1 MDLREV
7 FGNDLGRPPEFLS
20 LLELHLFLGGSA
32 LQTTLAITDTE
43 MVVPGL
49 TDLYVA
55 VGKVG
60 VDADLVDDGVIA
72 QT

>member
-7 FGNDLGRPPEFLS
+7 FGNDLGRPPEFLR
-20 LLELHLFLGGSA
+20 LLELNLFFGGSA
-32 LQTTLAITDTE
+32 LQTALAVTDAE
-43 MVVPGL
+43 MVLPGL
-49 TDLYVA
+49 PDFDVA